1 MLGVT
6 LRTASF
12 QPPVRRVGLCVGS
25 LRSVL
30 RTSPRG
36 LPLLSLTQGVLQAIL
51 WFAAHS
57 KTITF
62 RQSQKKYQIIPQ
74 KHNILL

>member
-6 LRTASF
+6 LRTASL

-30 RTSPRG
+30 RTAPASRHYYPSRK
-36 LPLLSLTQGVLQAIL
+36 LLQDYYT
-51 WFAAHS
+51 
-57 KTITF
+57 
-62 RQSQKKYQIIPQ
+62 
-74 KHNILL
+74 